1 MFVSHEAVHFPYQG
15 PKDKADRY
23 LGKTWHHLKYGSR
36 EDQKAAYKEMVESM
50 DAGIGKVM
58 KTIKNLN
65 LERKTFVFFA
75 SDNGGHHYVASN
87 APFSGFKFDLWE
99 GGHRVPA
106 IAYWPGMIK
115 PNTVTDQTTMTFDLF
130 PTMVGI
136 AGTKLEKGHKI
147 DGVSMLPLILE
158 GKKMPERSLFWY
170 RRSREAIRK
179 GPWKLLVNQERED
192 FFKVYQLYNLDD
204 DPAETNDLAEKYPQ
218 KVKKMKAE
226 YDAWMKEVS
235 KGVKWQRR

>member
-1 MFVSHEAVHFPYQG
+1 
-15 PKDKADRY
+15 
-23 LGKTWHHLKYGSR
+23 
-36 EDQKAAYKEMVESM
+36 
-50 DAGIGKVM
+50 
-58 KTIKNLN
+58 
-65 LERKTFVFFA
+65 
-75 SDNGGHHYVASN
+75 
-87 APFSGFKFDLWE
+87 
-99 GGHRVPA
+99 
-106 IAYWPGMIK
+106 MIK

-130 PTMVGI
+130 PTMIEI
-136 AGTKLEKGHKI
+136 AGTQLEEDHQI
-147 DGVSMLPLILE
+147 DGTSMLPLMLE
-158 GKKMPERSLFWY
+158 GKKMPKRSLFWY

-204 DPAETNDLAEKYPQ
+204 DPAEMKDLAEKYPQ